1 MILELK
7 RVTKSFGGL
16 QAIRTFDMEVHRGEI
31 VGLIGPNG
39 AGKTT
44 LFNLIT
50 GFDNV
55 DQGQIFLNNVDIT
68 GFPPHRMASLNIG
81 RTFQIVKPF
90 SNISVI
96 DNVSIGAMFGSTSK
110 VLPPKKA
117 HQKAEDVLEF
127 TGLLGKRNQTAG
139 SLTMGQRKRL
149 EVARALATSPQ
160 LLLLDEAVA
169 GLNPGEI
176 EAMIELISMIHQ
188 RGITLIII
196 EHVLKVIMTLCQRI
210 VVLNYGS
217 KIAEG
222 SSQEIANDPMV
233 ISAYL
238 GEDFDSDA

>member
-16 QAIRTFDMEVHRGEI
+16 QAIRTFDMAVRRGEI

-68 GFPPHRMASLNIG
+68 GFPPHRMASLNVG

-110 VLPPKKA
+110 VLPPKEA
-117 HQKAEDVLEF
+117 HQKAEDILEF
-127 TGLLGKRNQTAG
+127 TGLLGKGNQTAG

-169 GLNPGEI
+169 GLNPAEV
-176 EAMIELISMIHQ
+176 EAMIELIGMIHQ

-222 SSQEIANDPMV
+222 SPQEIANDPVV
-233 ISAYL
+233 IRAYL

>member
-16 QAIRTFDMEVHRGEI
+16 QAIRTFDMAVRRGEI

-50 GFDNV
+50 GFNNV

-68 GFPPHRMASLNIG
+68 GFPPHRMASLNVS

-110 VLPPKKA
+110 VLPPKEA
-117 HQKAEDVLEF
+117 HHKAEDILAF
-127 TGLLGKRNQTAG
+127 TGLLDKRNQTAG

-169 GLNPGEI
+169 GLNPAEV
-176 EAMIELISMIHQ
+176 EDMIELIGMIHQ

-222 SSQEIANDPMV
+222 SPQEIANDPVV
-233 ISAYL
+233 IGAYL

>member
-16 QAIRTFDMEVHRGEI
+16 QAIRTFDMAVRRGEI

-50 GFDNV
+50 GFNNV

-68 GFPPHRMASLNIG
+68 GFPPHLMASLNVG
-81 RTFQIVKPF
+81 RTFQIDKPI

-110 VLPPKKA
+110 VLPPKEA
-117 HQKAEDVLEF
+117 HHKAEDILAF
-127 TGLLGKRNQTAG
+127 TGLLDKRNQTAG

-169 GLNPGEI
+169 GLNPAEV
-176 EAMIELISMIHQ
+176 EDMIELIGMIHQ

-222 SSQEIANDPMV
+222 SPQEIANDPVV
-233 ISAYL
+233 IRAYL